1 MMEPVSLPRLEGI
14 ARFAH
19 EHHWNLMLDDRLS
32 GRISEWRGDGVI
44 VTIRRRSTRLGAI
57 RQLRRAGIPVVDLT
71 IECKRLKLP
80 RVISDHTAIGRLG
93 GAHFKERGFDN
104 VAWFSCGWSEVHLR
118 RYNGFSEMFKR
129 KVPKFGL
136 RNLRRRLAECEKP
149 IGIFAYN
156 DTDAAQVIYV
166 ARELGLDVPH
176 DVAVLGIGDDPFLCE
191 NQSTPISSVRQDLVR
206 NAYEGARLLQRL
218 MDGGPAPA
226 APVLIEPT
234 GLTARKSTDTLSHP
248 DSLVRAALVYIENNL
263 DRSFGAPEIAKAT
276 GIPRHRL
283 DYLFAKKIG
292 RSVGAEIYARRV
304 AKAQRL
310 MGDPS
315 LAVKTVAKECG
326 FCNIAYLSNVFRR
339 ETGLSPR
346 AWRAAARKNGKPA

>member
-1 MMEPVSLPRLEGI
+1 MKAIKSSLL
-14 ARFAH
+14 
-19 EHHWNLMLDDRLS
+19 
-32 GRISEWRGDGVI
+32 
-44 VTIRRRSTRLGAI
+44 
-57 RQLRRAGIPVVDLT
+57 
-71 IECKRLKLP
+71 
-80 RVISDHTAIGRLG
+80 
-93 GAHFKERGFDN
+93 
-104 VAWFSCGWSEVHLR
+104 
-118 RYNGFSEMFKR
+118 
-129 KVPKFGL
+129 
-136 RNLRRRLAECEKP
+136 LAL
-149 IGIFAYN
+149 A
-156 DTDAAQVIYV
+156 
-166 ARELGLDVPH
+166 L
-176 DVAVLGIGDDPFLCE
+176 LGIGALLYAAAPE
-191 NQSTPISSVRQDLVR
+191 PQVVVPAKAKVRTPAAPAAPAVKAKVRTPAAPAGQPKI
-206 NAYEGARLLQRL
+206 Q
-218 MDGGPAPA
+218 APA

-283 DYLFAKKIG
+283 DHLFAKKIG

-310 MGDPS
+310 LGDPS